1 MTTERE
7 AAGPEG
13 ASGAAGHELGT
24 RSPRLHWQ
32 RRATVVDEV
41 HATFELPG
49 GAGDL
54 LGWTT
59 AELQCAPYLEFVHPD
74 DRELLAEA
82 GDDLRASR
90 VRTAFVPLEMR
101 VLARDR
107 RYWWTRWTVALTE
120 DGTGVRASGVD
131 YLAPQP
137 TKGPPVGTWY
147 WDADAD
153 TVSWSTELLDMFG
166 FKVGPPVAYG
176 DFLAAVLEDDRD
188 GIDRAIRQTLC
199 RRRSVRGRLRD
210 RRPRR
215 PRALVPRRRPTARR
229 SDRRWPGARRRA
241 QVPQP
246 GPSGAD
252 PPTAYWLR
260 LIPARTSTAAGTPTS
275 RHDE

>member
-13 ASGAAGHELGT
+13 ARGATGHELGA

-41 HATFELPG
+41 HGTFELAG

-59 AELQCAPYLEFVHPD
+59 NELQCAPYLEFVHPD
-74 DRELLAEA
+74 DREVLAEA

-90 VRTAFVPLEMR
+90 VRTPFVPLEMR

-107 RYWWTRWTVALTE
+107 RYWWTRWTVNLTE

-166 FKVGPPVAYG
+166 FEVGPPVAYG
-176 DFLAAVLEDDRD
+176 DFLAAVLADDR
-188 GIDRAIRQTLC
+188 GCIDRAIRQTLSDGGPYVVDFGIADPDG
-199 RRRSVRGRLRD
+199 REHWFHAAGRLLDDQTGRGRVLGGVLKYLNPV
-210 RRPRR
+210 RRERPPR
-215 PRALVPRRRPTARR
+215 
-229 SDRRWPGARRRA
+229 
-241 QVPQP
+241 
-246 GPSGAD
+246 
-252 PPTAYWLR
+252 PP
-260 LIPARTSTAAGTPTS
+260 IGCG
-275 RHDE
+275 